1 METLEALTGAA
12 SGFIWGWPDVLPF
25 LVGLLL
31 VTGLFTTVA
40 LRFVQARYV
49 KHAIDVI
56 RGKYDEPGHQGDLSH
71 FQALTTALS
80 ATVGIGNIAGVATAL
95 HYGGPGALFWMWVTA
110 AFGMALK
117 FHECTLSM
125 KYRTILPDGS
135 ASGGPM
141 YYIEKGLGPKWKPL
155 AVAFAVCAVISSFGS
170 GNAIQA
176 FTVAD
181 QLRSDLNIPT
191 VITGIVSAGLVGA
204 VILGGIKRIGLVT
217 SKLVPWMA
225 AIYLAGG
232 LTVLGFHAAELP
244 GIIGTIFSAAFQPA
258 AQIGGF
264 AGGTFIF
271 MLTWGV
277 KRGIF
282 SNESG
287 QGSAPIAHA
296 AAKTDEP
303 VREGL
308 VAMMGPMIDTLLIC
322 TITGLVILSTGAWTE
337 RVPDEVPV
345 NAQSALT
352 VVADQGTV
360 GLDGVVPQPD
370 LLSGELEIRAGAP
383 VGGGFVR
390 NHATVLEALVLDEY
404 GEPWTGMLA
413 VVDGGLN
420 FEEIPELSLEGQ
432 MALNGSPL
440 TAQAF
445 RKGLSPIMGGWG
457 HLIVTIGV
465 VLFGISTAISW
476 SYYGDRAIVYLFG
489 TRWVTLYKLV
499 FCGMHFLG
507 AVVALEVVWNFGDA
521 ALGLMA
527 IPNLLALILLWR
539 TTRGMTVEY
548 FERMKKERVENG
560 RG

>member
-1 METLEALTGAA
+1 VETLETIAGAA

-40 LRFVQARYV
+40 LRFVQARYL
-49 KHAIDVI
+49 KHSFDVI
-56 RGKYDEPGHQGDLSH
+56 RGKYDEPGHQGDLTH

-117 FHECTLSM
+117 YHECTLSM

-244 GIIGTIFSAAFQPA
+244 GIIGSIFQAAFQPA

-308 VAMMGPMIDTLLIC
+308 VAMMGPMIDTLIIC

-337 RVPDEVPV
+337 RVPEELPV

-352 VVADQGTV
+352 VVADQGVV
-360 GLDGVVPQPD
+360 GLDGVVAKPD
-370 LLSGELEIRAGAP
+370 LLTGDLHIEAGLP

-390 NHATVLEALVLDEY
+390 NHATVLEAHVFDEH
-404 GEPWTGMLA
+404 GDPWTGVLP
-413 VVDGGLN
+413 VIDGGL
-420 FEEIPELSLEGQ
+420 ELEDIPELRLEGL

-445 RKGLSPIMGGWG
+445 RKGLSPIMGGYG

-527 IPNLLALILLWR
+527 IPNLIALILLWR

-548 FERMKKERVENG
+548 FERMKAERDG
-560 RG
+560 

>member
-1 METLEALTGAA
+1 METLETLTEAA
-12 SGFIWGWPDVLPF
+12 AGFIWGWPDVLPF

-49 KHAIDVI
+49 KHSIDVI
-56 RGKYDEPGHQGDLSH
+56 RGKYDDPEHDGDLSH

-155 AVAFAVCAVISSFGS
+155 AVAFAACAAISSFGS

-176 FTVAD
+176 FTMAD
-181 QLRSDLNIPT
+181 QLRSDLGIPT
-191 VITGIVSAGLVGA
+191 VITGLVCASLVAA
-204 VILGGIKRIGLVT
+204 VILGGIKRIGAVT

-225 AIYLAGG
+225 ALYLAGG
-232 LTVLGFHAAELP
+232 LTVLAFNAPSLP
-244 GIIGTIFSAAFQPA
+244 GIIGEIFTAAFQPA

-308 VAMMGPMIDTLLIC
+308 VAMIGPMIDTLLIC
-322 TITGLVILSTGAWTE
+322 TITGLVILSTGVWTE

-345 NAQSALT
+345 NAQSDLT
-352 VVADQGTV
+352 VLVDQGEV
-360 GLDGVVPQPD
+360 GVDGVVPD
-370 LLSGELEIRAGAP
+370 DELLDGELRIQAGTP
-383 VGGGFVR
+383 LGGGFVR
-390 NHATVLEALVLDEY
+390 NHATVLEPLVLDAQ
-404 GEPWTGMLA
+404 GKPWTGVIA
-413 VVDGGLN
+413 VTAGDISFEGL
-420 FEEIPELSLEGQ
+420 PDLQLEGQ

-445 RKGLSPIMGGWG
+445 RKGLSPIMGSWG

-465 VLFGISTAISW
+465 LLFGISTAISW
-476 SYYGDRAIVYLFG
+476 SYYGDRAVVYLFG
-489 TRWVTLYKLV
+489 TRWVFPYKIV
-499 FCGMHFLG
+499 FCLMHFLG
-507 AVVALEVVWNFGDA
+507 AVVALEVVWNFGDT

-527 IPNLLALILLWR
+527 IPNLIALILLWKQTR
-539 TTRGMTVEY
+539 TMTVEY
-548 FERMKKERVENG
+548 FERMKRERQG
-560 RG
+560 